1 MNLYKKNLLEHP
13 RGVITDKSKK
23 AVVIGATGA
32 TGSQLVKKLLDSDK
46 WGKITTISRRK
57 VIDDVSH
64 NKLNEVIID
73 SFDDLPSTAQSWI
86 GNDIFFNCIG
96 TTRSIAGSA
105 KAFVDIEFGMSLKA
119 AELASNAGIPNASV
133 ISAGG
138 ANAQS
143 WAVDWLQPLLY
154 IKTIGQKEETLTKH
168 FRFNNVSIFR
178 PGMLIRSYKKGSTL
192 QGFFNSTNLG
202 LPVNLLA
209 SSMIRDAE
217 SSSLGSEN
225 AVPFVYTGN
234 SCIKSLIDL

>member
-1 MNLYKKNLLEHP
+1 MNLYKKNLSEHP
-13 RGVITDKSKK
+13 RGVRTDKSKK

-46 WGKITTISRRK
+46 WRKITTISRRK

-73 SFDDLPSTAQSWI
+73 SFDDLPSTAESWS

-202 LPVNLLA
+202 LPVDLLA

-217 SSSLGSEN
+217 SSSLDSEN